1 MFKEILLFELRRA
14 FRSPSLYIYWGILFL
29 IAFLLMNLAGGAF
42 ESLTMSI
49 AGDNLKV
56 NSPGLLNI
64 IFGIFSYIGI
74 FIVASV
80 TSTIVIKD
88 FRYDTLSLVFTT
100 RIKKSQYILGRFTAA
115 FILNLIV
122 FTAVGFGTYIG
133 TIMPYLRSEYFGEFM
148 WAAYLNPYAARIIPN
163 IFFITAIF
171 FSLSLLLRNVIVNWL
186 SILAFY
192 ILYAIGSSLLKDL
205 DSRNIA
211 ALLDPFGMIA
221 SLVVTTGTTASEMN
235 KETVSVEGIYL
246 MNRILWISIG
256 VLSLFLAYM
265 KFEFSFALKAVKLII
280 RKKRLAPV
288 AKEETKKEHF
298 NLPQTHRNNSIGSLL
313 KILKHQISF
322 ELKYLSK
329 NVYFIIISLIAI
341 IFMFV
346 SSKAIGKM
354 FDTQTYPVTYQVIDI
369 LKGSLSIFL
378 YIIIILFSGELLS
391 RDKAYKID
399 EIVNTQTVKRWILLV
414 SKMISLAIA
423 VAGLLLLMILCGILF
438 QANAD
443 YYNFEISQY
452 FISIFG
458 LEYIKYILLIGMAF
472 FVHSL
477 INNKYI
483 GYVILI
489 VFMIWQNIFAGSILQ
504 HNLLIFGSSPEW
516 FYSDMN
522 GYGFSIFPYWAF
534 KTYWLLFTVILVII
548 SNLFLVVQSK
558 NNLKA
563 RLLLVKTRLNK
574 GVRISL
580 ISVTVLFI
588 ICGTYIF
595 VNTNITNTFKTAYS
609 QEEQMVSYE
618 KLYKK
623 YQNITQPKIT
633 DVKLNADIYPKTGK
647 LHIEG
652 TYWLKNKSSKKI
664 ECIHVN
670 QNKYIKHLSI
680 ERNNKLISADKYNDY
695 YIYSLNEALQSGDS
709 IKLKFTLISDA
720 KGFTNS
726 GKNNIAHKNGTF
738 FNNRYFPSIGY
749 NSDNELMG
757 KKVRAKHNLIPKA
770 VNLAIDDKNGISR
783 NFITSDSDFINFEA
797 TVSTSSDQIALT
809 PGRLVN
815 KWEKDG
821 RNYFHYRMQTKMIN
835 FYAILSAK
843 YDVYKEKHKI
853 PGGKEIEISIYHHP
867 MHKYNLKTMA
877 RGVKQSLDYYSKTYS
892 DFQYDQLRIVE
903 FPRFSSFAQSFPNMI
918 PFSEG
923 IGFIADLR
931 ELNKKDVP
939 FDELKI
945 DYPFYVTAHEMA
957 HQWWAHQTIAANV
970 EGAQMLM
977 ESVTQYSAF
986 KVMEKYYGKQNMK
999 KFLRSETFRYL
1010 NSRKNESYEEKP
1022 LSKVASNQGYIYYQ
1036 KGGQALYAIDDYIGG
1051 DKLSNALKE
1060 LNKKYAFKGAPYPT
1074 TNDFLDILE
1083 PKVPDSLKYFVNDIM
1098 NKITLYDND
1107 VRSAHYTRNEDFEYL
1122 TEIEI
1127 EGEKY
1132 YADGKGEETKANMND
1147 LVEIGIYN
1155 VKGKQVMLK
1164 KVRLLSGLHKYKFK
1178 LNRKPSEIII
1188 DPYYKIIDKDYSR
1201 TGFKVTKQK

>member
-14 FRSPSLYIYWGILFL
+14 FRSPALYIYWGILFL

-42 ESLTMSI
+42 ESFSMSI
-49 AGDNLKV
+49 AGDNLKI
-56 NSPGLLNI
+56 NSPGVLNI
-64 IFGIFSYIGI
+64 IFGVFSYIGI

-80 TSTIVIKD
+80 TSAVVIKD

-100 RIKKSQYILGRFTAA
+100 RINKTQYILGRFTAA
-115 FILNLIV
+115 FLLNIIV
-122 FTAVGFGTYIG
+122 FTAVGVGTYIG
-133 TIMPYLRSEYFGEFM
+133 TIMPYLRTEYFGEFM
-148 WAAYLNPYAARIIPN
+148 WGAYLNPYAARIIPN

-186 SILAFY
+186 SILGLY

-221 SLVVTTGTTASEMN
+221 SLVVTTGTTANEMN

-256 VLSLFLAYM
+256 ALSLFLAYM

-288 AKEETKKEHF
+288 AEEETKKEHF
-298 NLPQTHRNNSIGSLL
+298 NLPETHRSNSTKSLL
-313 KILKHQISF
+313 KILRHQIGF

-346 SSKAIGKM
+346 SSKAIGMM
-354 FDTQTYPVTYQVIDI
+354 FETQTYPVTYQVIDI

-378 YIIIILFSGELLS
+378 YILIILFSGELLS

-399 EIVNTQTVKRWILLV
+399 EIVNTQAVKRWIPLV

-423 VAGLLLLMILCGILF
+423 VAGLLLLMIACGIFF
-438 QANAD
+438 QAKAG

-452 FISIFG
+452 FTSIFG
-458 LEYIKYILLIGMAF
+458 LEYVKYLLLIGMAF

-477 INNKYI
+477 TNNKYI
-483 GYVILI
+483 GYVTLI
-489 VFMIWQNIFAGSILQ
+489 VFMIWQNVFADSILQ
-504 HNLLIFGSSPEW
+504 HNLLIFGEGPSW

-534 KTYWLLFTVILVII
+534 KTYWLIFTGILVLI
-548 SNLFLVVQSK
+548 SNIFLVVQSES
-558 NNLKA
+558 NFKA
-563 RLLLVKTRLNK
+563 RLALAKTRLNR
-574 GVRISL
+574 GVKISL
-580 ISVTVLFI
+580 ISLIVLFVA
-588 ICGTYIF
+588 CGTYLF
-595 VNTNITNTFKTAYS
+595 VNTNIINTFKTSYTS
-609 QEEQMVSYE
+609 EKQMVSYE
-618 KLYKK
+618 NLYKK
-623 YQNITQPKIT
+623 YQYIAQPKIT
-633 DVKLNADIYPKTGK
+633 DVKINADIYPETGK
-647 LHIEG
+647 LHVQG
-652 TYWLKNKSSKKI
+652 TYWLKNKSSEKI
-664 ECIHVN
+664 DCIHVN
-670 QNKYIKHLSI
+670 QDKDIEHLNI
-680 ERNNKLISADKYNDY
+680 ERANKLITADKDNGY
-695 YIYSLNEALQSGDS
+695 YIYSLNEPLEVGDS
-709 IKLKFTLISDA
+709 LQMRFTLIRDA
-720 KGFTNS
+720 KGFTNG

-738 FNNRYFPSIGY
+738 FNSRYFPSIGY
-749 NSDNELMG
+749 DDHVELSG

-770 VNLAIDDKNGISR
+770 ISLPIDDINGISH
-783 NFITSDSDFINFEA
+783 NFITNDSDFINFEA
-797 TVSTSSDQIALT
+797 TVSTSGDQIALA

-815 KWEKDG
+815 KWKKGG
-821 RNYFHYRMQTKMIN
+821 RNHYHYRMGTKMVN

-843 YDVYKEKHKI
+843 YDVYKEKHQI

-877 RGVKQSLDYYSKTYS
+877 RGVKQSLDYYSKAYS
-892 DFQYDQLRIVE
+892 QFQYDQLRIVE

-931 ELNKKDVP
+931 DIDKKDVP

-986 KVMEKYYGKQNMK
+986 KVMENYYGKQNMK

-1010 NSRKNESYEEKP
+1010 NSRKNESFEERP
-1022 LSKVASNQGYIYYQ
+1022 LSKVSSIQGYIFYQ
-1036 KGGQALYAIDDYIGG
+1036 KGGQALYALDDYIGG
-1051 DKLSNALKE
+1051 DTLTNALKE
-1060 LNKKYAFKGAPYPT
+1060 LNKRYAFKGAPYAT
-1074 TNDFLDILE
+1074 TNDFLNILR
-1083 PKVPDSLKYFVNDIM
+1083 PRIPDSLNYLVDDIM
-1098 NKITLYDND
+1098 DKITLYDND
-1107 VRSAHYTRNEDFEYL
+1107 VRSAHYTRNENFEYL
-1122 TEIEI
+1122 AEVEI
-1127 EGEKY
+1127 EGEKF
-1132 YADGKGEETKANMND
+1132 YADGQGKEKKADMND

-1155 VKGKQVMLK
+1155 AKGKQVMLK
-1164 KVRLLSGLHKYKFK
+1164 KVRLLSGLHKYTFK
-1178 LNRKPSEIII
+1178 LKRKPSEIII
-1188 DPYYKIIDKDYSR
+1188 DPYYKIIDKDFSR
-1201 TGFKVTKQK
+1201 TSFKVTKQK